1 MAETVD
7 SPSELDILPMRPS
20 SLDPKHYQELVR
32 SSGIDSH
39 LARLNFI
46 SLKGIAAYEY
56 LFISDRIP
64 RANTGQVSQWWL
76 RRYTHC
82 TQGGWWCSGL
92 DPLNNWYE
100 MEWGCYKPDCPRQTE
115 EDKLIKYE
123 HPPCT
128 PTRIFCLRVTLDIW
142 RRIAD
147 RYHVPIQENIV
158 ITEEGEAV
166 GFWQWVVERNIPIII
181 CEGAKKAA
189 TLLSNG
195 YAAFAI
201 PGITSGYRVTKDIK
215 GRVICRKLIPEFA
228 AFTESLRTFYI
239 CFDYETQ
246 PNKLKAVNHA
256 IAQLGELLEEQNCP
270 VKVIRLPGLEKGID
284 DFIVA
289 QGNKAFEV
297 VYQASLDLET
307 DLVKTK
313 PHTELT
319 YTPTLTFNRRYLE
332 KLPFP
337 ESGLVGVKSA
347 KGTGKTSALL
357 PLVAEAKKRD
367 RPILLLT
374 HRIQLG
380 RFLCEKIG
388 INWGINRR
396 EALPMPHTPSLMP
409 QSIGLCLDS
418 IWKLNPEQWQGAI
431 VILDE
436 IEQSLWHL
444 LNSDTCQEKRIKILK
459 VFQQLITTV
468 LQTDGLV
475 IAQDADLSDI
485 SLDYLKGLT
494 GIEINPLVIVN
505 NWKPEN
511 GWDVTFYDTP
521 NPTLLIHQL
530 ELDLIAGKKC
540 YVTTDS
546 RSGRYSCET
555 IERYIK
561 QRLEQLLNKYPKTL
575 VVSSQTTTTSDR
587 EAANFIENINTKCA
601 NYDAVF
607 VTPSLGTGV
616 SIDVKHFDRV
626 YGIFQGVIPDSEA
639 RQALARVR
647 ANVPRIIWCA
657 KRGVGLIGSGSK
669 NYRVLSYWYQEN
681 HQENL
686 ALLSPFYKVNVD
698 LPLAYDPI
706 HLRTWAKLAARVNA
720 SITLYRQSMLEGL
733 IAEGHL
739 VNAIGNHFPKER
751 IRQLRMAFLATPA
764 NNGELRKKL
773 ILDIFELQKEF
784 DRKNKNSQATKEQMK
799 KIRRQMEL
807 NLAEAVANAPDINE
821 IEYKNF
827 LAKPSPSDEERNKLH
842 KYFLKQRYGVEV
854 TPQLKLLDDRGYYD
868 RLLTHYYL
876 IHDGEYFRNEDWHEW
891 NNKLEIGDGKVFL
904 PDLKTHTL
912 KIEALLALG
921 IPNLL
926 DPQRKFTANDSDLL
940 ELKQRTL
947 LCSKHIK
954 RALGINIP
962 MEKNGEVSPIKILGL
977 LLKLLALDIKRTQ
990 LVIAKGIQP
999 LDVYQINPETL
1010 NDGRDRIFEF
1020 WQSRDAMKI
1029 KNLLVASAINLYQE
1043 LTKISEVK
1051 LENSC
1056 SHVQPDSEKYRIP
1069 VVNPFLNPPVHNIVI

>member
-1 MAETVD
+1 MAEAVD
-7 SPSELDILPMRPS
+7 SVSELDIPPMRPR

-46 SLKGIAAYEY
+46 SLVKLACYEY

-64 RANTGQVSQWWL
+64 RTNTGQVSQWWL
-76 RRYTHC
+76 HRYTHC
-82 TQGGWWCSGL
+82 TLGGWWCSGL
-92 DPLNNWYE
+92 DPLNNWHE
-100 MEWGCYKPDCPRQTE
+100 MEWGCYKPNQPRQTE
-115 EDKLIKYE
+115 DNKLIKYE

-142 RRIAD
+142 QQIAD
-147 RYHVPIQENIV
+147 RNHTPIPENIV
-158 ITEEGEAV
+158 ITEEGEAI
-166 GFWQWVVERNIPIII
+166 GFWQWVIERNIPIVI
-181 CEGAKKAA
+181 CEGVKKAA

-201 PGITSGYRVTKDIK
+201 PGITSGYRVTKDMRGK
-215 GRVICRKLIPEFA
+215 VICRRLIPEFSV
-228 AFTESLRTFYI
+228 FTESLRTFYI
-239 CFDYETQ
+239 CFDYEIQ
-246 PNKLKAVNHA
+246 PNKVKLVNHA

-270 VKVIRLPGLEKGID
+270 VKVIRLPGLEKGVD

-289 QGNKAFEV
+289 QGNQAFEV

-319 YTPTLTFNRRYLE
+319 YPPSLILNRRYLE

-357 PLVAEAKKRD
+357 PLVAEAQKCD
-367 RPILLLT
+367 RPVLLLT

-388 INWGINRR
+388 INWGIRNRG
-396 EALPMPHTPSLMP
+396 ALAMSMPHTPSSIP
-409 QSIGLCLDS
+409 QSIGLCIDS

-436 IEQSLWHL
+436 VEQSLWHL

-459 VFQQLITTV
+459 IFQQLISTV
-468 LQTDGLV
+468 LQTGGLV

-485 SLDYLKGLT
+485 SLDYLKGLA
-494 GIEINPLVIVN
+494 GIEINPWVTIN
-505 NWKPEN
+505 EWKPES

-540 YVTTDS
+540 YITTDS

-555 IERYIK
+555 IESYIK
-561 QRLEQLLNKYPKTL
+561 QRLEQLLKKYPKSL
-575 VVSSQTTTTSDR
+575 VVSSQTTNTPGH
-587 EAANFIENINTKCA
+587 EAKNFIENINTRCS

-616 SIDVKHFDRV
+616 SIDVEHFDRV
-626 YGIFQGVIPDSEA
+626 YGVFQGVIPDSEA

-647 ANVPRIIWCA
+647 SNVPRIIWCA

-720 SITLYRQSMLEGL
+720 SITLYRHSMLGGL

-739 VNAIGNHFPKER
+739 VNEISNNFPKEE
-751 IRQLRMAFLATPA
+751 IRQLRMAFLATPVQ
-764 NNGELRKKL
+764 NGELRKKL
-773 ILDIFELQKEF
+773 ILDIFELQRKC
-784 DRKNKNSQATKEQMK
+784 DRKNKNSGLTKNSMK
-799 KIRRQMEL
+799 KIRSEMES
-807 NLAEAVANAPDINE
+807 NLAEAIANSPDIDS
-821 IEYKNF
+821 IEYKRL
-827 LAKPSPSDEERNKLH
+827 LAKQSLSDEERNQLH
-842 KYFLKQRYGVEV
+842 KYTLKQRYGVEI

-876 IHDGEYFRNEDWHEW
+876 IHDSEYFRNKDWQEW
-891 NNKLEIGDGKVFL
+891 NYQLEIGDGKVFL
-904 PDLKTHTL
+904 PDVKTHTL

-921 IPNLL
+921 ITNFI
-926 DPQRKFTANDSDLL
+926 DPQRKFTENDSDLL
-940 ELKQRTL
+940 ELKRRAL

-954 RALGINIP
+954 RAIGINIP
-962 MEKNGEVSPIKILGL
+962 IERDREISSIKILSL

-990 LVIAKGIQP
+990 LVIAKGIPP
-999 LDVYQINPETL
+999 LDVYQVNSETL
-1010 NDGRDRIFEF
+1010 NDGRNKIFEF
-1020 WQSRDAMKI
+1020 WHSQDVMKM
-1029 KNLLVASAINLYQE
+1029 KNILLDPSMRLYPFPLNLINMQ
-1043 LTKISEVK
+1043 
-1051 LENSC
+1051 
-1056 SHVQPDSEKYRIP
+1056 Q
-1069 VVNPFLNPPVHNIVI
+1069 IV